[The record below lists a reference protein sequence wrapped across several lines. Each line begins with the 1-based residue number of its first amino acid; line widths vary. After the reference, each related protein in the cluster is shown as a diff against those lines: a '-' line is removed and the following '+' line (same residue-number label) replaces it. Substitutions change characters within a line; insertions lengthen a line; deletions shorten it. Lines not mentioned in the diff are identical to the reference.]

1 MIIHN
6 YIIILISF
14 FDLICLVCTM
24 SNRFLMRN
32 IFSAYRCS
40 HLLGTAMS
48 SSRAHNLSVAF
59 AVFLLVVVS
68 AAVGS
73 SDADANA
80 AAEASPPS
88 PPARELTVVER
99 IRADPALNSCTV
111 YPLKSMVA
119 DKSINEEF
127 LQCSDVAVPGSVQQ
141 SLLTISHSDRLFS
154 LQFAAR

>member
-1 MIIHN
+1 
-6 YIIILISF
+6 
-14 FDLICLVCTM
+14 
-24 SNRFLMRN
+24 
-32 IFSAYRCS
+32 
-40 HLLGTAMS
+40 MS
-48 SSRAHNLSVAF
+48 SSRLHNFSFAF
-59 AVFLLVVVS
+59 VVFLLVFIS

-119 DKSINEEF
+119 DKSVNEEF

>member
-1 MIIHN
+1 
-6 YIIILISF
+6 
-14 FDLICLVCTM
+14 M
-24 SNRFLMRN
+24 SNRFVMRN

-59 AVFLLVVVS
+59 AVFLLVFIS

-80 AAEASPPS
+80 AAEAVPQSPPS
-88 PPARELTVVER
+88 GELTVVER
-99 IRADPALNSCTV
+99 IRADPALSSCTV

-127 LQCSDVAVPGSVQQ
+127 LQCSDVAVPGSV
-141 SLLTISHSDRLFS
+141 
-154 LQFAAR
+154 

>member
-1 MIIHN
+1 
-6 YIIILISF
+6 
-14 FDLICLVCTM
+14 M

-59 AVFLLVVVS
+59 AVFLLVFIS
-68 AAVGS
+68 APTFAVGS

-80 AAEASPPS
+80 AAEAIPPS

-141 SLLTISHSDRLFS
+141 SLLTISHADRLFS
-154 LQFAAR
+154 LQFAARQKIKFAQGI